1 MRTSHKIIIVFICLI
16 CSLIGFLVKIPVPLR
31 GHDKLEHAAF
41 YFLAA
46 AFLHILFRKG
56 LILILLILALFG
68 VLIEYLQQVAN
79 KVMHSHIHGRFDV
92 EDIQANLKGLAVY
105 AALALLIFAFRYLGK
120 SGDKKE
126 DQNIKQ

>member
-1 MRTSHKIIIVFICLI
+1 
-16 CSLIGFLVKIPVPLR
+16 LIGFLIKIPVPLR

-46 AFLHILFRKG
+46 AFLHFLFRKG

-79 KVMHSHIHGRFDV
+79 KVMHSHIHGRFDM

-105 AALALLIFAFRYLGK
+105 TGLALLIFAFRYVSK
-120 SGDKKE
+120 SGQVKK
-126 DQNIKQ
+126 D